1 MAAICTRRV
10 CIVVLET
17 FRIFTIITREQYG
30 YRMTS
35 GVLL

>member
-17 FRIFTIITREQYG
+17 FRIFTIITREYG